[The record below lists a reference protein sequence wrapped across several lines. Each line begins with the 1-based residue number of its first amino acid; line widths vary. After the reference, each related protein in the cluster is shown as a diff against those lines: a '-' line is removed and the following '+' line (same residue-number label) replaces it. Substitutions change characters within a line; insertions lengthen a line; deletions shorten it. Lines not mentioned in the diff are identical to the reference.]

1 MRFFR
6 LFALVATSFS
16 LPVVAAEFDAPSFKT
31 LDEGK
36 AVRILPRGKSGFGRA
51 LAAFRSG
58 ALSLDD
64 TMRQSLGLTRV
75 SKDKGSQSYKFLLDG
90 VPVCGY
96 QVRAV
101 ALKGQ
106 DILAL
111 GRVPS
116 LEQVIPTSASDW
128 PRQDRVFDVAAS
140 QLSHLL
146 AGAGVAAAAAERC
159 YIVRDGAPRPA
170 WKFQLIAGDRPY
182 TAIADEAKTY
192 QIDRLFFDVADGKA
206 KVYPEN
212 SVATPT
218 LADIPLA
225 GLVGNE
231 LQTALL
237 KTTVTA
243 GHTRA
248 SEPSHEFVYPP
259 GDDRFSEVSSFAHAV
274 AHMKFLTDRGFEYYD
289 VVAPMLIEV
298 HKAPGGH
305 TNNALFTPAIG
316 GEAPRITI
324 GDGDGIAL
332 QNLTLDGDVVSHEL
346 GHLVLFKNVITT
358 SGHSLVLH
366 EGLADFLTF
375 ARSGNACLGESICP
389 MGGGVCVIEGQC
401 LRSGELAV
409 KYNDDQWQD
418 WMGANSRLGHLHG
431 QVISGML
438 WDLHKS
444 GAMPLDVLTT
454 TVMTAMTYLPE
465 ESTFENFID
474 SLVTANSAVSGPKYD
489 AAIRQAVTA
498 RGMAEFLPEGVP
510 PVPGS
515 ETDPGDKGGSGEIA
529 DTEPVAP
536 APAPAPAPPPA
547 EAEAPGE
554 KKRDKKQNSPFSCG
568 VVRNEEK
575 APDFAAALLFLILAL
590 PVIYPITSARASWSR
605 DRKG

>member
-1 MRFFR
+1 MRFFS
-6 LFALVATSFS
+6 LLALVATSFS
-16 LPVVAAEFDAPSFKT
+16 LPATAADFDAPSFKT

-51 LAAFRSG
+51 FAAFRSG

-75 SKDKGSQSYKFLLDG
+75 SKDKGSHSYKILLDG

-116 LEQVIPTSASDW
+116 LEQMTPTSASDW
-128 PRQDRVFDVAAS
+128 PSQDRVFDVAAA
-140 QLSHLL
+140 QLSNLL
-146 AGAGVAAAAAERC
+146 AGSGVRAAAAERC
-159 YIVRDGAPRPA
+159 YVVRDGAPRPA
-170 WKFQLIAGDRPY
+170 WKLQLVADGKPY

-206 KVYPEN
+206 TVYPEN
-212 SVATPT
+212 SVSTPT
-218 LADIPLA
+218 LADVPLP

-231 LQTALL
+231 LETALL
-237 KTTVTA
+237 KTSVTS

-248 SEPSHEFVYPP
+248 SEPTHEFAYAP
-259 GDDRFSEVSSFAHAV
+259 GDDRFSEVSAFTHAV
-274 AHMKFLTDRGFEYYD
+274 AHMKFLTDHGFEYYD
-289 VVAPMLIEV
+289 AVAPMLIEV
-298 HKAPGGH
+298 HKSPGGH

-316 GEAPRITI
+316 GAAPSITI
-324 GDGDGIAL
+324 GDGDGIELKDLAI
-332 QNLTLDGDVVSHEL
+332 DGDVVSHEL

-366 EGLADFLTF
+366 EGLADFLAF

-389 MGGGVCVIEGQC
+389 MGSGACVLEGQC
-401 LRSGELAV
+401 LRSGELDL
-409 KYNDDQWQD
+409 KYEDDQWKD
-418 WMGANSRLGHLHG
+418 WLGPNNRLGHLHG

-438 WDLHKS
+438 WDLNKS

-474 SLVTANSAVSGPKYD
+474 SLITANFAVSGTKYD
-489 AAIRQAVTA
+489 AAIRQAVTT
-498 RGMAEFLPEGVP
+498 RGMAEFLPDGVP
-510 PVPGS
+510 PIPGT
-515 ETDPGDKGGSGEIA
+515 ETDPDDKGGSGEIA
-529 DTEPVAP
+529 DTEPAAP
-536 APAPAPAPPPA
+536 APAPAPAPAAAEEPA
-547 EAEAPGE
+547 EN
-554 KKRDKKQNSPFSCG
+554 KKDKKKDSPFSCG

-575 APDFAAALLFLILAL
+575 TPDFAGALLILILAL
-590 PVIYPITSARASWSR
+590 PVTLSLTSARASSSR
-605 DRKG
+605 GRKG